1 MGASLERIFESLA
14 PPPAPEGSRP
24 AYSVAPLRQSPGY
37 FVGKDTER
45 NACVLI
51 QFADRNSRHQ
61 APIRLESLE
70 VQFEVL
76 SFVRAGGATREDVFT
91 VIRCRSAEPEIIRY
105 FLSICETIINILGSN
120 PERIAVANTVN
131 RLALIFQRLQNPAS
145 RPVNGLFGELF
156 LIRQSRAPLRALAAW
171 RTQDVSRFDF
181 STGDIRLD
189 VKTATG
195 RVRAHNFSYEQ
206 CNPPPGTIGIAA
218 SLFVERTA
226 GGISLG
232 EIISD
237 IDQLSSSSTDLV
249 MKLHTIVAATLGTT
263 AREAL
268 SIRFDQCLAE
278 SSLQFYDLRTIP
290 AIRVEAPP
298 GVSDIHFRSDLSSV
312 MPASLVN
319 LAEQD
324 PALADLL
331 PPRAVR

>member
-1 MGASLERIFESLA
+1 MDVSLERIFESLA
-14 PPPAPEGSRP
+14 PPPAPEGRHP
-24 AYSVAPLRQSPGY
+24 AYSVAPLRQAPEY
-37 FVGKDTER
+37 FVGKDTEGK
-45 NACVLI
+45 ACILI
-51 QFADRNSRHQ
+51 KIAHRDSRHQ
-61 APIRLESLE
+61 APIQLESLE

-76 SFVRAGGATREDVFT
+76 SLVRTGIATREDVFT
-91 VIRCRSAEPEIIRY
+91 VIRCRSTESEIIRY
-105 FLSICETIINILGSN
+105 FLSVCKTIIGILGTK
-120 PERIAVANTVN
+120 PTRTAVANAVN
-131 RLALIFQRLQNPAS
+131 RLALIFQRLQNPPS

-156 LIRQSRAPLRALAAW
+156 LIRQSRSPLRALAAW

-181 STGDIRLD
+181 SAGDIRLD

-218 SLFVERTA
+218 SLFVERAA
-226 GGISLG
+226 GGTSLG

-237 IDQLSSSSTDLV
+237 IDRLSISSTDLV
-249 MKLHTIVAATLGTT
+249 MKLHMIVAATLGMT

-268 SIRFDQCLAE
+268 GIRFDLRLAE
-278 SSLQFYDLRTIP
+278 SSLQFYDLRSIP
-290 AIRVEAPP
+290 AIRGEAPP
-298 GVSDIHFRSDLSSV
+298 SVSDIHFRSDLSSV